1 MSKRLRVGVFG
12 VWRGGV
18 LAGLFAAFDDVDV
31 VAGCDFNE
39 RHLHE
44 IFAARFP
51 NAKLFGDYDDLL
63 REDFDI
69 LILASYCPDH
79 GPQAVQA
86 LQAGKHIFSECTAF
100 HTPAEGVALVE
111 AAEKTGLTFMM
122 AENCLYLRDVLEI
135 KQLYRAGE
143 LGSFRYGECEY
154 VHDVRYL
161 MVQNPDGSYHWRCWL
176 PPFYYNTHALG
187 PMLDI
192 IGSRPTGVIGQAVAS
207 RTDGCRTPI
216 DFAAA
221 FVRLENG
228 GLIRV
233 LQSHSGRRE
242 PKSMWFSLY
251 GTKGSAETDRMRIQN
266 TSGVHI
272 YRDGDP
278 GAEYG
283 HSYLPRFPF
292 THAAAAKAGH
302 GGIDFYVVHYYLE
315 AMRNRTPLPIDVYAS
330 CDYTLPGI
338 FAYRSSVEG
347 GKLLHIPDYR
357 LRSERDKYRHDDFHC
372 PREEAVRKDQ
382 QPPTGLEAR
391 FQSIR
396 SSVTVR

>member
-1 MSKRLRVGVFG
+1 VGKKLRVGVFG
-12 VWRGGV
+12 TWRGAT
-18 LAGLFAAFDDVDV
+18 LARLFAGHDDVEI

-39 RHLHE
+39 RHLRE
-44 IFAARFP
+44 IFAGGFP
-51 NAKLFGDYDDLL
+51 KAKLFTSYADLL
-63 REDFDI
+63 REEFDI

-111 AAEKTGLTFMM
+111 AAEENGLTFML

-135 KQLYRAGE
+135 KRRYRAGE
-143 LGSFRYGECEY
+143 MGEFLYGECEY
-154 VHDVRYL
+154 VHDLRYL
-161 MVQNPDGSYHWRCWL
+161 MVQNADGSYHWRCWL
-176 PPFYYNTHALG
+176 PPFYYNTHSLG

-192 IGSRPTGVIGQAVAS
+192 TGARPVGVIGQAVPS
-207 RTDGCRTPI
+207 KTEGCPNPI

-221 FVRLENG
+221 FVRLDNG

-242 PKSMWFSLY
+242 PKSLWFSLY
-251 GTKGSAETDRMRIQN
+251 GAKGSAETDRMRLQN
-266 TSGVHI
+266 TAGVHI
-272 YRDGDP
+272 FREGDP
-278 GAEYG
+278 EAEYG

-292 THAAAAKAGH
+292 THPDATKAGH
-302 GGIDFYVVHYYLE
+302 GGIDFYLVHYYLE
-315 AMRNRTPLPIDVYAS
+315 AMRGKTPLPIDLYAS

-338 FAYRSSVEG
+338 FAYRSWVEG
-347 GKLLHIPDYR
+347 GKLLQIPDFR
-357 LRSERDKYRHDDFHC
+357 QRSERDKYRDDHFRC

-382 QPPTGLEAR
+382 PPPAGLEAR

-396 SSVTVR
+396 SSVAGT